1 MGPVNIQKDSGK
13 STFRSTLQNFDSSCQ
28 ILQTSSYKT
37 IGKNNYQVI
46 LLKEIYSTLL
56 LLKNLLSLIIIF
68 LRPFYFLFS
77 FFLCFSVFLL
87 LNSGARGE
95 NLPPSFEVQLSDL

>member
-1 MGPVNIQKDSGK
+1 MSPVNIQKDSVK
-13 STFRSTLQNFDSSCQ
+13 SKFRFTLQYFDSFCQ
-28 ILQTSSYKT
+28 ILQTTLYKT

-56 LLKNLLSLIIIF
+56 LLKNLLSLIIF

-87 LNSGARGE
+87 LNSRARGE
-95 NLPPSFEVQLSDL
+95 NLPPSFEVQLPDL